1 MVATVTNV
9 DISISIIVIN
19 AGRGSC
25 VSGLP
30 RGAHWA
36 WMPLWL
42 GVGPEKYSPPSAS
55 PRAGSPRGESSKF
68 WRTPGWWQQGAERS
82 LTVVTS
88 PGSPPIL
95 DAPRAPC
102 GYIWRAQILLCYS
115 NLSFHPTEGS
125 LVLRLGMIHF
135 CTFRVKLQLPGVQL
149 LLEWKKGAG
158 ETNKI

>member
-9 DISISIIVIN
+9 VISISIIVIN
-19 AGRGSC
+19 ASRGSC

-42 GVGPEKYSPPSAS
+42 GVGPGKCSPPSAS

-88 PGSPPIL
+88 PWKPSHFGCSQSPWWL
-95 DAPRAPC
+95 H
-102 GYIWRAQILLCYS
+102 L
-115 NLSFHPTEGS
+115 EGTDPS
-125 LVLRLGMIHF
+125 V
-135 CTFRVKLQLPGVQL
+135 LQLSVPPSDWGFFDVKAGDDPFLYFQGQAPVT
-149 LLEWKKGAG
+149 WSAASTWMKKGG
-158 ETNKI
+158 RGNK